1 MEPSHKQTVRVER
14 IIALKRFEQP
24 PPGYFHL
31 LPDRIIRRIEKGEG
45 RSGFWESWVQALSIR
60 PVLAYAFGLTV
71 CGAVTV
77 GIFYSPKPEAAAGVT
92 GQMPASPWA
101 VSPPREEM
109 AGESDA
115 QRGLHVANG
124 FGSTNPVMSSETA
137 SMFEAADERAI
148 PVSFFQDK

>member
-1 MEPSHKQTVRVER
+1 MDSSHKQTVRVER

-31 LPDRIIRRIEKGEG
+31 LPDRIISRIEKGEG
-45 RSGFWESWVQALSIR
+45 RSGFWETLGAAFGIR
-60 PVLAYAFGLTV
+60 PALAYAFGLTV

-77 GIFYSPKPEAAAGVT
+77 GIFYSPKSEAMAGIT
-92 GQMPASPWA
+92 GQMPASLWA
-101 VSPPREEM
+101 MSPPRAEM
-109 AGESDA
+109 VRESA
-115 QRGLHVANG
+115 APRGLHVANG

-137 SMFEAADERAI
+137 NLFGSEDEHAI